1 MKYLHGAVTTS
12 RATALKR
19 AGDAAAKV
27 LDEVGQVAN
36 GIAVGNGIPAA
47 STVTFVVEPAAED
60 EVGGDGEEK
69 AGEKEVDVSGAGTG
83 EKKKRNHGAD
93 PTYMMMIQVKKPQC
107 SDLPPGPE
115 PLSPPSSHAY
125 LVYHVSRSTSRSSSI
140 L

>member
-36 GIAVGNGIPAA
+36 GVAVGNGIPAA
-47 STVTFVVEPAAED
+47 SAVTLVVEPAAED

-69 AGEKEVDVSGAGTG
+69 TG
-83 EKKKRNHGAD
+83 ERGQTLAELEREGKKKKHRAD
-93 PTYMMMIQVKKPQC
+93 PTYMMMTQVKKPQC
-107 SDLPPGPE
+107 SDLPGPE